1 MASQD
6 LMRVMTP
13 EAGELTVKSSRVV
26 AMIKF
31 LVNNERRI
39 GSIPKGQLLFG
50 FAGAASL
57 TVDVNAREDLTKR

>member
-1 MASQD
+1 MTSQD
-6 LMRVMTP
+6 LMMVRTP
-13 EAGELTVKSSRVV
+13 EAGELTVKSSRIA

-50 FAGAASL
+50 FAGAVSL
-57 TVDVNAREDLTKR
+57 TVDVNEREDLTKR